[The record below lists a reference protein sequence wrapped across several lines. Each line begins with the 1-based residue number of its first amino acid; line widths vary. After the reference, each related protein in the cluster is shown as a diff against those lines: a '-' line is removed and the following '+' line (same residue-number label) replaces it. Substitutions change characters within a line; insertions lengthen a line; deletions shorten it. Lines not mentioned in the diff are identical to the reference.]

1 MHVGLRVIRDEH
13 RTLAA
18 VVDGLSQVA
27 KEMAAKEMVAK
38 EMAAKEMAECRA
50 KPDFALLDAIIAYIE
65 GFPAQLHHPK
75 EDSVLF
81 PAVQRR
87 THALD
92 AVIADLHRQHDE
104 DYRRVSALREA
115 LAQWRAGADAETGAT
130 FAEQAA
136 EYARFTMRH
145 IAVEE
150 TQILHALPALLTAED
165 WVEIDGAFDA
175 NQDPMTAPDLADDF
189 RRLFQ
194 RIVLL
199 APAPLGLGGS

>member
-27 KEMAAKEMVAK
+27 REMAAG
-38 EMAAKEMAECRA
+38 RA

-87 THALD
+87 THDLD

-104 DYRRVSALREA
+104 DYRRVSALRAA
-115 LAQWRAGADAETGAT
+115 LADWRADGASGAA
-130 FAEQAA
+130 FAGQAA

-150 TQILHALPALLTAED
+150 TQILHALPTLLTAED
-165 WVEIDGAFDA
+165 WAEIDGAFDA
-175 NQDPMTAPDLADDF
+175 NQDPMTAPGLADDF

-199 APAPLGLGGS
+199 APAPLGLGGSPGGS

>member
-1 MHVGLRVIRDEH
+1 MHVGLRLIRDEH

-27 KEMAAKEMVAK
+27 KEMAAKETASG
-38 EMAAKEMAECRA
+38 RA

-65 GFPAQLHHPK
+65 GFPGQLHHPK

-87 THALD
+87 THDLD
-92 AVIADLHRQHDE
+92 AVIAELHRQHDE
-104 DYRRVSALREA
+104 DYRRVGALREA
-115 LAQWRAGADAETGAT
+115 LAQWRAGADAGEGAA

-150 TQILHALPALLTAED
+150 TQILHALPTLLTAED
-165 WVEIDGAFDA
+165 WAEIDGAFDA
-175 NQDPMTAPDLADDF
+175 NQDPMTAPGLADDF

-199 APAPLGLGGS
+199 APAPLGLGGAPGGS

>member
-27 KEMAAKEMVAK
+27 REMASG
-38 EMAAKEMAECRA
+38 RA
-50 KPDFALLDAIIAYIE
+50 KPDFGLLGAIIAYIE

-87 THALD
+87 TRDLD
-92 AVIADLHRQHDE
+92 DVIADLHHQHEE
-104 DYRRVSALREA
+104 DYRRVAALREA
-115 LAQWRAGADAETGAT
+115 LARWRTDPAAGTA
-130 FAEQAA
+130 FAEAA
-136 EYARFTMRH
+136 VDYARFTMRH

-150 TQILHALPALLTAED
+150 TQILHALPTLLTAED
-165 WVEIDGAFDA
+165 WAEVDGAFDA
-175 NQDPMTAPDLADDF
+175 NRDPMTEPGLAEDF

>member
-27 KEMAAKEMVAK
+27 R
-38 EMAAKEMAECRA
+38 EMAAKEMAPGRA

-87 THALD
+87 TRELD
-92 AVIADLHRQHDE
+92 AVIAELHRQHDE
-104 DYRRVSALREA
+104 DYRRVGALRES
-115 LAQWRAGADAETGAT
+115 LARWRADAGAGAA
-130 FAEQAA
+130 FAEEATG
-136 EYARFTMRH
+136 YARFTMRH
-145 IAVEE
+145 ITIEE
-150 TQILHALPALLTAED
+150 TRILHALPTLLTAED
-165 WVEIDGAFDA
+165 WEEVDRAFDA

-194 RIVLL
+194 RIVLR